1 MKKFSKAVAVALV
14 LCACAF
20 SVSCS
25 YLADADIAVEDESEL
40 LDEFTYLSLDG
51 QVIPENKYYAVTSAS
66 PEWKTFKASRQMEDA
81 CRIGDATIDEMST
94 EQLVEAVVTF
104 PLLIDLYAY
113 NDLDYALDRLA
124 QKSDAYR
131 ELRQR
136 DDAVECLTALYD
148 NIVANSNRYNE
159 CSLTTLTLEIL
170 LSDSK
175 LPLNSTPMSERVRE
189 MRYYM

>member
-14 LCACAF
+14 LCVCAF
-20 SVSCS
+20 SMSFS
-25 YLADADIAVEDESEL
+25 DRAYADIAAEDEIKL

-66 PEWKTFKASRQMEDA
+66 PEWKTLKTSRQMVDA
-81 CRIGDATIDEMST
+81 CRIDAETIDGMST
-94 EQLVEAVVTF
+94 EQLVEAVITF
-104 PLLIDLYAY
+104 PLLIDIYAY
-113 NDLDYALDRLA
+113 NELDYALDRLA

-136 DDAVECLTALYD
+136 DDAVECLTEFYD
-148 NIVANSNRYNE
+148 NIEANSNRYNE
-159 CSLTTLTLEIL
+159 CSVTTLTLEML

-175 LPLNSTPMSERVRE
+175 LPSNSTTVSDRVRE
-189 MRYYM
+189 LFPTM

>member
-25 YLADADIAVEDESEL
+25 YRADADIAVEDESEL

-66 PEWKTFKASRQMEDA
+66 PEWKTFKTSRQMVDA
-81 CRIGDATIDEMST
+81 CRIGDATIDGMST

-131 ELRQR
+131 ELRRR
-136 DDAVECLTALYD
+136 DNAVECLTALYD
-148 NIVANSNRYNE
+148 NIVANSNRYTK